1 MKLTTLNLQGFTNWE
16 RRQSKIIDYLRDTK
30 PDIILFQE
38 VVFLPEISPYNQVQ
52 LLNQEL
58 QYPYEHSSVT
68 RLQVGVDY
76 ATFREGLSTL
86 SNFPIVSSDTI
97 ILKKAPGDEHNRIIQ
112 LVDILRNN
120 QVIKIA
126 NVHFSLS
133 DTTDYATAHLVET
146 LEILSARKEV
156 RIIAGDFNLEN
167 LEKTSALWRDT
178 YTASSHIPYISQP
191 SLGKCIDYVLIP
203 KAYSFESIEVSSDEL
218 SDHRAVTVTVL

>member
-1 MKLTTLNLQGFTNWE
+1 MKLTTLNLQGFTNWKQ
-16 RRQSKIIDYLRDTK
+16 RQSKILDYLRDTK

-38 VVFLPEISPYNQVQ
+38 VVFLPEISPYSQVQ

-58 QYPYEHSSVT
+58 EYPYEHSSIT

-86 SNFPIVSSDTI
+86 STLPVVSSDTI
-97 ILKKAPGDEHNRIIQ
+97 ILKKAPEDEHNRIIQ
-112 LVDILRNN
+112 LIDVRKNN
-120 QVIKIA
+120 QIIKIA

-146 LEILSARKEV
+146 LEILNARKEV

-167 LEKTSALWRDT
+167 LEKTSALWHDA
-178 YTASSHIPYISQP
+178 YIASSHIPYLSQP

-203 KAYSFESIEVSSDEL
+203 KAYRLETLEVSNDEL